1 MPAWEVF
8 VLQTPGAGGAA
19 AGALFPVLGAGTEAV
34 APRHPLSSGSPP
46 ELLPLGFVPAASG
59 RAHGR
64 SSASFLRGA
73 PVQFQFPNEKQRM
86 EALQMGRR
94 FHGLSWQ
101 SQPRT
106 ASPAALLGHW
116 EPSTAVSR
124 DSELLKPNPS
134 LPPAAPEVLEPLL
147 RRRTRTSA
155 VWGVEGIGNKP
166 DPQLGSAGWVPAG
179 GHQDK
184 WISLALAPAPAGW
197 QGEGDV

>member
-19 AGALFPVLGAGTEAV
+19 AGVLFPVLGAGTEAV
-34 APRHPLSSGSPP
+34 APRHPLSSGSPL

-116 EPSTAVSR
+116 EPSTAASR

-166 DPQLGSAGWVPAG
+166 DPKLGSAG
-179 GHQDK
+179 
-184 WISLALAPAPAGW
+184 
-197 QGEGDV
+197 